1 MIEIKDLYFGYNGD
15 SKKEH
20 YVLNGLNLKIKS
32 GEFVS
37 IMGSNGSGKSTLA
50 LCVKGILK
58 PSSGS
63 IYVDGID
70 ITNDKFSV
78 QIKDNI
84 GIVFQNP
91 DNQFISTSVE
101 REIAFGLE
109 NLGISKDEMQKR
121 ISEQIDRFL
130 IGKIRMNSP
139 ETLSGGEKQK
149 ISLAAVLISNPK
161 YLIIDEATSY
171 LDPAERKNITNL
183 LKSEFLLKRNDWFTT
198 IFITQHPYEAL
209 ISKRL
214 IIMDKGKIVI
224 DGEPNEVFKN
234 VKELKKIGIRV
245 PVEFEIFN

>member
-1 MIEIKDLYFGYNGD
+1 MIEIKDLYFRYNRD
-15 SKKEH
+15 SEKEH
-20 YVLNGLNLKIKS
+20 YVLNGLNLKIKT

-58 PSSGS
+58 PSSGN

-70 ITNDKFSV
+70 ITNNKFSG

-121 ISEQIDRFL
+121 ISEQMDRFL

-149 ISLAAVLISNPK
+149 IALAAVLISNPK

-171 LDPAERKNITNL
+171 LDPAERKNIINL

-209 ISKRL
+209 ISRRL
-214 IIMDKGKIVI
+214 VVMDKGKIVI

-245 PVEFEIFN
+245 PVEFEIFY

>member
-1 MIEIKDLYFGYNGD
+1 LIEIKDLYFGYNRD
-15 SKKEH
+15 STKEH

-70 ITNDKFSV
+70 IANDKLSGH
-78 QIKDNI
+78 IKDNI

-101 REIAFGLE
+101 REMAFGLE
-109 NLGISKDEMQKR
+109 NLGTSKDEMQKR
-121 ISEQIDRFL
+121 ISEQMDRFL
-130 IGKIRMNSP
+130 IRKIGTNSP

-149 ISLAAVLISNPK
+149 IAIAAVLISNPK

-198 IFITQHPYEAL
+198 IFVTQHPYEAL
-209 ISKRL
+209 ISRRL
-214 IIMDKGKIVI
+214 IIIDKGKIVM
-224 DGEPNEVFKN
+224 DGEPSDVFKN

-245 PVEFEIFN
+245 PLEFEIFY

>member
-1 MIEIKDLYFGYNGD
+1 LIEIKDLYFGYNRD

-70 ITNDKFSV
+70 ITNDKFSG

-109 NLGISKDEMQKR
+109 NLGMSKDEMQKR
-121 ISEQIDRFL
+121 ISEQIERFL
-130 IGKIRMNSP
+130 IGKIRRNSP

-149 ISLAAVLISNPK
+149 IAIAAVLISNPK

-183 LKSEFLLKRNDWFTT
+183 LKSEFFLKRNDWFTT
-198 IFITQHPYEAL
+198 IFITQYPYEAL
-209 ISKRL
+209 ISMRL
-214 IIMDKGKIVI
+214 IIMDKGRIVI
-224 DGEPNEVFKN
+224 DGKPNEVFRN

-245 PVEFEIFN
+245 PVEFEIFY

>member
-1 MIEIKDLYFGYNGD
+1 MIEIKDLYFGYNRD
-15 SKKEH
+15 SGKEH

-70 ITNDKFSV
+70 ISNDKFSV

-171 LDPAERKNITNL
+171 LDPAERKNIINL
-183 LKSEFLLKRNDWFTT
+183 LKSEFVSKRNDWFTT

-214 IIMDKGKIVI
+214 IIMDKGKIVM
-224 DGEPNEVFKN
+224 DGEPNEVFKT

-245 PVEFEIFN
+245 PVEFEIFY

>member
-1 MIEIKDLYFGYNGD
+1 MIEIKDLYFGYNRD

-70 ITNDKFSV
+70 ITNDKFSG

-109 NLGISKDEMQKR
+109 NLGMSKDEMQKR
-121 ISEQIDRFL
+121 ISEQIERFL
-130 IGKIRMNSP
+130 IGKIRRNSP

-149 ISLAAVLISNPK
+149 IAIAAVLISNPK

-183 LKSEFLLKRNDWFTT
+183 LKSEFFLKRNDWFTT
-198 IFITQHPYEAL
+198 IFITQYPYEAL
-209 ISKRL
+209 ISRRL

-224 DGEPNEVFKN
+224 DGKPNEVFRN

-245 PVEFEIFN
+245 PVEFEIFY

>member
-1 MIEIKDLYFGYNGD
+1 LIEIKDLYFGYNRN
-15 SKKEH
+15 SKKEY
-20 YVLNGLNLKIKS
+20 YVLNGLNLRIKS

-70 ITNDKFSV
+70 ITNDKFSGK
-78 QIKDNI
+78 IKDNI

-121 ISEQIDRFL
+121 ISEQMDRFM
-130 IGKIRMNSP
+130 IAKIRMNSP

-149 ISLAAVLISNPK
+149 IALAAVLVSNPK

-171 LDPAERKNITNL
+171 LDPAERKNIINL

-209 ISKRL
+209 ISRRL
-214 IIMDKGKIVI
+214 IVMDKGKIVI
-224 DGEPNEVFKN
+224 DGEPTDVFKN

-245 PVEFEIFN
+245 PIEFEIFY

>member
-1 MIEIKDLYFGYNGD
+1 MIEIKDLYFRYNRD

-70 ITNDKFSV
+70 ITNNKFSG

-109 NLGISKDEMQKR
+109 NLGISKDEMQRR
-121 ISEQIDRFL
+121 ISEQMDRFL

-149 ISLAAVLISNPK
+149 IALAAVLISNPK

-171 LDPAERKNITNL
+171 LDPAERKNIINL

-214 IIMDKGKIVI
+214 IVMDKGKIVI

-245 PVEFEIFN
+245 PVEFEIFY

>member
-1 MIEIKDLYFGYNGD
+1 LIEIKDLYFRYNRD

-50 LCVKGILK
+50 LCIKGILK

-70 ITNDKFSV
+70 ITNNKFSG

-121 ISEQIDRFL
+121 ISEQMDRFL

-149 ISLAAVLISNPK
+149 IALAAVLISNPK

-171 LDPAERKNITNL
+171 LDPAERKNIINL

-214 IIMDKGKIVI
+214 IVMDKGKIVI

-245 PVEFEIFN
+245 PVEFEIFY

>member
-1 MIEIKDLYFGYNGD
+1 LIEIKDLYFGYNRD

-70 ITNDKFSV
+70 ITNDKFSG

-109 NLGISKDEMQKR
+109 NLGMSKDEMQKR
-121 ISEQIDRFL
+121 ISEQIERFL
-130 IGKIRMNSP
+130 IGKIRRNSP

-149 ISLAAVLISNPK
+149 IAIAAVLISNPK

-183 LKSEFLLKRNDWFTT
+183 LKSEFFLKRNDWFTT
-198 IFITQHPYEAL
+198 IFITQYPYEAL
-209 ISKRL
+209 ISRRL

-224 DGEPNEVFKN
+224 DGKPNEVFRN

-245 PVEFEIFN
+245 PVEFEIFY

>member
-1 MIEIKDLYFGYNGD
+1 MIEIKDLYFGYNRD

-70 ITNDKFSV
+70 ITNDKFSG

-109 NLGISKDEMQKR
+109 NLGMSKDEMQKR
-121 ISEQIDRFL
+121 ISEQIERFL
-130 IGKIRMNSP
+130 IGKIRRNSP

-149 ISLAAVLISNPK
+149 IAIAAVLISNPK

-183 LKSEFLLKRNDWFTT
+183 LKSEFFLKSNDWFTT
-198 IFITQHPYEAL
+198 IFITQYPYEAL
-209 ISKRL
+209 ISRRL
-214 IIMDKGKIVI
+214 IIMDKGRIVI
-224 DGEPNEVFKN
+224 DGKPNEVFRN

-245 PVEFEIFN
+245 PVEFEIFY